1 MPFDYSIDFSL
12 IDFRKHPEGY
22 HIGRGEQWVLLV
34 QPYKDE
40 LLPHWRFRTPMEAC
54 KSANALCG
62 LFKKYGRAGDFVGMD
77 MARKYLQM
85 GFTRSRR
92 YANHKFGRKYS
103 KKTGKRLPRRIDTQE
118 ALWVRIFYLQWRQ
131 AVQDK
136 RYICLKAKHQKL
148 PQSHRNFTPND
159 RLDHKG

>member
-54 KSANALCG
+54 NQQMHCVGCSKSTVAPATLSEWIWRENTYKWDLRDPEDTPTTNLDANTRRKQEKGC
-62 LFKKYGRAGDFVGMD
+62 RVGSI
-77 MARKYLQM
+77 R
-85 GFTRSRR
+85 
-92 YANHKFGRKYS
+92 
-103 KKTGKRLPRRIDTQE
+103 KRLYR
-118 ALWVRIFYLQWRQ
+118 
-131 AVQDK
+131 
-136 RYICLKAKHQKL
+136 
-148 PQSHRNFTPND
+148 
-159 RLDHKG
+159 